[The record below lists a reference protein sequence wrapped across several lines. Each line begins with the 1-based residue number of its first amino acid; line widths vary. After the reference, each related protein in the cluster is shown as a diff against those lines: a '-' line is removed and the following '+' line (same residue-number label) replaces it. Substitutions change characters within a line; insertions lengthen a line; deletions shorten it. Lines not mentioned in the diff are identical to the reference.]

1 MLLGCLFINDNLNGP
16 IIIVVGITF
25 LIGLIIYEIN
35 NRLRVIYIILSLL
48 VFISSFLIGSVRYNH
63 YLRDRD
69 YYDRIEEG
77 QVVRFQGELA
87 LIEKKTTSYYLYFNS
102 IINED
107 MVLDSSET
115 IILQSDSDDLPIGA
129 TAIVEGKKE
138 KWNVARNEGNFDEK
152 SYYNSVGTLMK
163 VKGTAEVVEEP
174 LVGVGELLYCLR
186 ENVKQAFISN
196 LPGEEGGIVSA
207 MTLGDKSELDAEV
220 KDLFKLSGLAHILAI
235 SGLHISIVG
244 MSIYRMMRRRGTPFG
259 VAGVISSV
267 IVVLYGM
274 LTFGG
279 VSTIRAV
286 VMFLVMILADILGEG
301 YDSLSAIGAAMIY
314 VLTMYP
320 YSVDSVGFI
329 FSFGAVT
336 GIAVVVNPLVAMYDR
351 FCRVRF
357 VYSGGN
363 RVSKAGVLTNNAFLS
378 QFISRFKSG
387 GSKNS
392 GLEACGFKHNEF
404 EVGASKTSGLKAGGF
419 KNNKSE
425 ACGSKT
431 GGLKVG
437 GFKHNE
443 YEAVVSKTSGYKP
456 KVKERIIKALF
467 SGILIQIVTLPI
479 VCTFYYEI
487 PTYVVLLNCLVIPL
501 LGALL
506 GISLIGGVTI
516 GVGAALFGVFLIG
529 TMFDCI
535 GGILLWG
542 AHIIVY
548 LYEMLAYI
556 SLQLPMARIVTGSPD
571 VFKVIIYYLVL
582 IVASRFLI
590 YKYEDVEKIFEA
602 KEMQL
607 RNGKDK
613 RYLILCLAVL
623 SACVIFIT
631 HNYNCDE
638 FEMDMI
644 DVGQGDGI
652 FVAGDNNYFFDGG
665 STDVKKVGTY
675 RILPFLEYKGI
686 RRIDYWFV
694 SHVDSDHI
702 SGLLEALDSGYP
714 IDNIV
719 VDKYMLGED
728 NYQDI
733 KMRAD
738 NSGVNIIVMETGDV
752 VAEDNL
758 RFTCVFA
765 GSDEIYDINGNSL
778 AILGEYEEDDSDIRF
793 FIGGDMTVD
802 SEKCLLSDASE
813 KSGDYLHSDI
823 LTSSVDYT
831 FNDILNAD
839 DSLFGD
845 KTEYTYGELR
855 EKLSGID
862 ILKVSHHGSKSSSS
876 EEFLQLLSPKISIIS
891 AGVNNRYHHPSKE
904 VVSRLDELGIPHMC
918 TQDYG
923 RLHIYLDDSGVN
935 VGGYLR

>member
-1 MLLGCLFINDNLNGP
+1 MLLGCLFINDNLSGP
-16 IIIVVGITF
+16 IIIVVGIIF

-35 NRLRVIYIILSLL
+35 NRLRGIYIILSLL
-48 VFISSFLIGSVRYNH
+48 VFISSFLIGSIRYNH
-63 YLRDRD
+63 YLGDRD

-138 KWNVARNEGNFDEK
+138 KWNVARNEGNYDEK
-152 SYYNSVGTLMK
+152 SYYNSIGALMK

-301 YDSLSAIGAAMIY
+301 YDSLSAIGTAMIY
-314 VLTMYP
+314 VLLVYP

-357 VYSGGN
+357 VYDGSN
-363 RVSKAGVLTNNAFLS
+363 RVNRVGVLANSAFMSRFISGFKAGDYKASETNVGDYKASESKSGAYKASESKAGT
-378 QFISRFKSG
+378 FK
-387 GSKNS
+387 K
-392 GLEACGFKHNEF
+392 
-404 EVGASKTSGLKAGGF
+404 
-419 KNNKSE
+419 
-425 ACGSKT
+425 
-431 GGLKVG
+431 
-437 GFKHNE
+437 
-443 YEAVVSKTSGYKP
+443 SGYKP
-456 KVKERIIKALF
+456 SIKERVCKALL
-467 SGILIQIVTLPI
+467 SGILIQLVTLPI

-487 PTYVVLLNCLVIPL
+487 PTYVVILNCLVIPL

-506 GISLIGGVTI
+506 GISLIGGVTVVI
-516 GVGAALFGVFLIG
+516 GAALAGVFLIG

-535 GGILLWG
+535 GDILLWG

-556 SLQLPMARIVTGSPD
+556 SLQLPMARIVTGSPN
-571 VFKVIIYYLVL
+571 VIKVIVYYLVL
-582 IVASRFLI
+582 FFVTRFLL
-590 YKYEDVEKIFEA
+590 YKYEDIEKVFEE

-607 RNGKDK
+607 HNGNDK

-631 HNYNCDE
+631 HNYNCDD

-665 STDVKKVGTY
+665 STDVKNVGTY
-675 RILPFLEYKGI
+675 RILPFLKYKGI

-738 NSGVNIIVMETGDV
+738 ISGVNIIVMETGDV

-758 RFTCVFA
+758 RFTCIFA
-765 GSDEIYDINGNSL
+765 GSDEIDDINGNSL

-813 KSGDYLHSDI
+813 E
-823 LTSSVDYT
+823 T
-831 FNDILNAD
+831 
-839 DSLFGD
+839 GD
-845 KTEYTYGELR
+845 KSEYPYGDLR
-855 EKLSGID
+855 DMLSGVD

-876 EEFLQLLSPKISIIS
+876 EEFLKTISPKMALIS
-891 AGVNNRYHHPSKE
+891 AGINNRYNHPSPE
-904 VVSRLDELGIPHMC
+904 VIERLDKMNIPHLC
-918 TQDYG
+918 TIDCG
-923 RLHIYLDDSGVN
+923 RLKVNLDDKSVK
-935 VGGYLR
+935 VEVFLD

>member
-1 MLLGCLFINDNLNGP
+1 MLLGCLFINDNLSGP

-35 NRLRVIYIILSLL
+35 NRLRGIYIILSLL

-138 KWNVARNEGNFDEK
+138 KWNVARNEGNFDEQ

-301 YDSLSAIGAAMIY
+301 YDSLSAIGTAMIY
-314 VLTMYP
+314 VLLVYP

-357 VYSGGN
+357 VYDGSN
-363 RVSKAGVLTNNAFLS
+363 RVNRMGVLANSAFMSRFISGFKAGDYKASETNVGDYKASESKAGDY
-378 QFISRFKSG
+378 K
-387 GSKNS
+387 
-392 GLEACGFKHNEF
+392 
-404 EVGASKTSGLKAGGF
+404 ASESKAGTF
-419 KNNKSE
+419 KK
-425 ACGSKT
+425 
-431 GGLKVG
+431 
-437 GFKHNE
+437 
-443 YEAVVSKTSGYKP
+443 SGYKP
-456 KVKERIIKALF
+456 SIKERVCKALL
-467 SGILIQIVTLPI
+467 SGILIQLVTLPI

-487 PTYVVLLNCLVIPL
+487 PTYVVILNCLVIPL

-506 GISLIGGVTI
+506 GISLIGGVTVV
-516 GVGAALFGVFLIG
+516 VGAALAGVFIIG

-535 GGILLWG
+535 GDILLWG

-556 SLQLPMARIVTGSPD
+556 SLQLPMARIVTGSPN
-571 VFKVIIYYLVL
+571 VIKVIVYYLVL
-582 IVASRFLI
+582 FFVTRFLL
-590 YKYEDVEKIFEA
+590 YRYEDIEKVFEE
-602 KEMQL
+602 KEIQL
-607 RNGKDK
+607 RNGNDK
-613 RYLILCLAVL
+613 RYLIFCLAV
-623 SACVIFIT
+623 VITSVLFIT
-631 HNYNCDE
+631 NNYNCDD

-652 FVAGDNNYFFDGG
+652 LVAGDNNYFFDGG
-665 STDVKKVGTY
+665 STDVKNVGTY
-675 RILPFLEYKGI
+675 RILPFLKYKGI
-686 RRIDYWFV
+686 SHIDYWFV

-702 SGLLEALDSGYP
+702 SGLLDALDSGYS
-714 IDNIV
+714 IDKIV
-719 VDKYMLGED
+719 VDKYMLGEE

-733 KMRAD
+733 ETRA
-738 NSGVNIIVMETGDV
+738 NEQGIEIIVMDKGDV
-752 VAEDNL
+752 VSENNL
-758 RFTCVFA
+758 KFACVFA
-765 GSDEIYDINGNSL
+765 GSDEIDDINGNSL

-802 SEKCLLSDASE
+802 SEKCLLSDALE
-813 KSGDYLHSDI
+813 E
-823 LTSSVDYT
+823 T
-831 FNDILNAD
+831 
-839 DSLFGD
+839 GD
-845 KTEYTYGELR
+845 KSEYPYGDLR
-855 EKLSGID
+855 DMLSGVD
-862 ILKVSHHGSKSSSS
+862 ILKLSHHGSKSSSS
-876 EEFLQLLSPKISIIS
+876 EEFLQLLSPKMSIIS

-904 VVSRLDELGIPHMC
+904 VVSRLDDLGIPHMC
-918 TQDYG
+918 TQDCG
-923 RLHIYLDDSGVN
+923 RLKVNLDDKSVKIE
-935 VGGYLR
+935 VFLD

>member
-1 MLLGCLFINDNLNGP
+1 MLLGCLFINDNLSGP

-35 NRLRVIYIILSLL
+35 NRLRGIYIILSLL
-48 VFISSFLIGSVRYNH
+48 VFISSFLIGSIRYNH

-244 MSIYRMMRRRGTPFG
+244 MSIYRMMRKKGTPFG

-314 VLTMYP
+314 VLLVYP

-336 GIAVVVNPLVAMYDR
+336 GIAVVVNPLVALYDR
-351 FCRVRF
+351 FCRLRF
-357 VYSGGN
+357 VYDGSN
-363 RVSKAGVLTNNAFLS
+363 RVNRVGVLANSAFMS
-378 QFISRFKSG
+378 RFISRFKSG

-392 GLEACGFKHNEF
+392 RLE
-404 EVGASKTSGLKAGGF
+404 
-419 KNNKSE
+419 
-425 ACGSKT
+425 
-431 GGLKVG
+431 VG

-456 KVKERIIKALF
+456 SVKEKVCKALL
-467 SGILIQIVTLPI
+467 SGILIQLVTLPI

-506 GISLIGGVTI
+506 GISLIGGVTVV
-516 GVGAALFGVFLIG
+516 VGAALAGVFLIG

-535 GGILLWG
+535 GDILLWG

-607 RNGKDK
+607 RNGNDK

-631 HNYNCDE
+631 HNYNCDD

-675 RILPFLEYKGI
+675 RILPFLKYKGI

-702 SGLLEALDSGYP
+702 SGLLDALESGYS

-719 VDKYMLGED
+719 VDKYMLSEE
-728 NYQDI
+728 NFKEIESLANEQSVEI
-733 KMRAD
+733 
-738 NSGVNIIVMETGDV
+738 VVMEKGDIV
-752 VAEDNL
+752 SEDNL
-758 RFTCVFA
+758 KLTCVFA
-765 GSDEIYDINGNSL
+765 GSDEIDDINGNSL
-778 AILGEYEEDDSDIRF
+778 AILGEYEEDNSDIRF

-813 KSGDYLHSDI
+813 E
-823 LTSSVDYT
+823 T
-831 FNDILNAD
+831 
-839 DSLFGD
+839 GD
-845 KTEYTYGELR
+845 KSEYPYGDLR
-855 EKLSGID
+855 DMLSGVD
-862 ILKVSHHGSKSSSS
+862 ILKLSHHGSKSSSS
-876 EEFLQLLSPKISIIS
+876 EEFLKTISPKIALIS
-891 AGVNNRYHHPSKE
+891 AGVNNRYNHPSAE
-904 VVSRLDELGIPHMC
+904 VIDRLDNMNIPHLC
-918 TQDYG
+918 TIDCG
-923 RLHIYLDDSGVN
+923 RLKVNLDDKSVK
-935 VGGYLR
+935 VEVFLD

>member
-1 MLLGCLFINDNLNGP
+1 MLLGCLFIHDNLSGP
-16 IIIVVGITF
+16 IIIVIGITF

-48 VFISSFLIGSVRYNH
+48 VFISSFLIGSIRYNH

-87 LIEKKTTSYYLYFNS
+87 KIEKKTTSYYLYFNS

-138 KWNVARNEGNFDEK
+138 KWNLSRNEGNFDEQ

-301 YDSLSAIGAAMIY
+301 YDSLSAIGTAMIY
-314 VLTMYP
+314 VLLVYP

-357 VYSGGN
+357 VYDGSN
-363 RVSKAGVLTNNAFLS
+363 RVNRVGVLANSAFMSRFISGFKADDYKASETNVGDYKASESKSGDYKASESKAGT
-378 QFISRFKSG
+378 FKI
-387 GSKNS
+387 
-392 GLEACGFKHNEF
+392 
-404 EVGASKTSGLKAGGF
+404 
-419 KNNKSE
+419 
-425 ACGSKT
+425 
-431 GGLKVG
+431 
-437 GFKHNE
+437 
-443 YEAVVSKTSGYKP
+443 SGYKP
-456 KVKERIIKALF
+456 SIKERVCKALL
-467 SGILIQIVTLPI
+467 SGILIQLVTLPI

-487 PTYVVLLNCLVIPL
+487 PTYVVILNCLVIPL

-506 GISLIGGVTI
+506 GISLIGGVTVVI
-516 GVGAALFGVFLIG
+516 GAALFGVFIIG
-529 TMFDCI
+529 TLFDFI
-535 GGILLWG
+535 GSILLWG

-548 LYEMLAYI
+548 LYEMLAYF
-556 SLQLPMARIVTGSPD
+556 SLQLPMARIVTGSPN
-571 VFKVIIYYLVL
+571 VIKVIVYYLVL
-582 IVASRFLI
+582 FFVTRFLL
-590 YKYEDVEKIFEA
+590 YKYEDIEKVFEE
-602 KEMQL
+602 KEIQL
-607 RNGKDK
+607 RNGNDK
-613 RYLILCLAVL
+613 RYLIFCLAV
-623 SACVIFIT
+623 VITSMLFIT
-631 HNYNCDE
+631 NNYNCDE

-652 FVAGDNNYFFDGG
+652 LVAGDNNYFFDGG
-665 STDVKKVGTY
+665 STDVKNVGTY
-675 RILPFLEYKGI
+675 RILPFLKYKGI
-686 RRIDYWFV
+686 SHIDYWFV

-702 SGLLEALDSGYP
+702 SGLLDALDSGYS
-714 IDNIV
+714 IDKIV
-719 VDKYMLGED
+719 VDKYMLGEE

-733 KMRAD
+733 ETRA
-738 NSGVNIIVMETGDV
+738 NEQGIEIIVMDKGDV
-752 VAEDNL
+752 VSEDNL
-758 RFTCVFA
+758 KFACVFA
-765 GSDEIYDINGNSL
+765 GSDEIDDINGNSL

-813 KSGDYLHSDI
+813 E
-823 LTSSVDYT
+823 T
-831 FNDILNAD
+831 
-839 DSLFGD
+839 GD
-845 KTEYTYGELR
+845 KSEYPYGDLR
-855 EKLSGID
+855 DMLSGVD
-862 ILKVSHHGSKSSSS
+862 ILKLSHHGSKS
-876 EEFLQLLSPKISIIS
+876 
-891 AGVNNRYHHPSKE
+891 
-904 VVSRLDELGIPHMC
+904 
-918 TQDYG
+918 
-923 RLHIYLDDSGVN
+923 
-935 VGGYLR
+935 

>member
-1 MLLGCLFINDNLNGP
+1 MLLGCLFINDNLSGP

-35 NRLRVIYIILSLL
+35 NRLRGIYIILSLL

-174 LVGVGELLYCLR
+174 LVGVGELLYSLR

-244 MSIYRMMRRRGTPFG
+244 MSIYRMIRRRGTPFG
-259 VAGVISSV
+259 VAGMLSSV

-301 YDSLSAIGAAMIY
+301 YDSLSAIGTAMIY
-314 VLTMYP
+314 VLLVYP

-357 VYSGGN
+357 VYDGSN
-363 RVSKAGVLTNNAFLS
+363 RVNRVGVLANSAFMSRFISGFKAGDYKASETNVGDYKASESKAGDY
-378 QFISRFKSG
+378 K
-387 GSKNS
+387 
-392 GLEACGFKHNEF
+392 
-404 EVGASKTSGLKAGGF
+404 ASESKAGDYKASESKAGTF
-419 KNNKSE
+419 KK
-425 ACGSKT
+425 
-431 GGLKVG
+431 
-437 GFKHNE
+437 
-443 YEAVVSKTSGYKP
+443 SGYKP
-456 KVKERIIKALF
+456 SIKERVCKALL
-467 SGILIQIVTLPI
+467 SGILIQLVTLPI

-487 PTYVVLLNCLVIPL
+487 PTYVVILNCLVIPL

-506 GISLIGGVTI
+506 GISLIGGVTVVI
-516 GVGAALFGVFLIG
+516 GAALFGVFIIG
-529 TMFDCI
+529 TLFDFI
-535 GGILLWG
+535 GSILLWG

-548 LYEMLAYI
+548 LYEMLAYF

-571 VFKVIIYYLVL
+571 VIKVIVYYLVL
-582 IVASRFLI
+582 FFVTRFLL
-590 YKYEDVEKIFEA
+590 YKYEDIEKVFEQQSDA
-602 KEMQL
+602 DVSYEDNRITSRML
-607 RNGKDK
+607 RCIYDK
-613 RYLILCLAVL
+613 RCIIACLAAL
-623 SACVIFIT
+623 VISTVFIT
-631 HNYNCDE
+631 NNKNTDD
-638 FEMDMI
+638 FEMNVI

-652 FVAGDNNYFFDGG
+652 FIAGDNNYFFDGG
-665 STDVKKVGTY
+665 STDIKNVGTY
-675 RILPFLEYKGI
+675 RILPFLKYKGI
-686 RRIDYWFV
+686 RRIDYWFI

-702 SGLLEALDSGYP
+702 SGLLDALDSGYS
-714 IDNIV
+714 IDKIV
-719 VDKYMLGED
+719 VDKYMLGEE

-733 KMRAD
+733 ETRA
-738 NSGVNIIVMETGDV
+738 NEQGIEIIVMDKGDV
-752 VAEDNL
+752 VSEDNL
-758 RFTCVFA
+758 RFACVFA
-765 GSDEIYDINGNSL
+765 GSDEIDDINGNSL

-813 KSGDYLHSDI
+813 E
-823 LTSSVDYT
+823 T
-831 FNDILNAD
+831 
-839 DSLFGD
+839 GD
-845 KTEYTYGELR
+845 KSEYPYGDLR
-855 EKLSGID
+855 DMLSGVD

-876 EEFLQLLSPKISIIS
+876 EDFLKTISPKIALIS
-891 AGVNNRYHHPSKE
+891 AGVNNRYNHPSAE
-904 VVSRLDELGIPHMC
+904 VIDRLDNMNIPHLC
-918 TQDYG
+918 TIDCG
-923 RLHIYLDDSGVN
+923 RLKVNLDDKSVK
-935 VGGYLR
+935 VEVFLD